1 MCVQWTEDDFSVSQ
15 YLRERE
21 RERGGERERVRE
33 GEGRTDREREGERK
47 LTLLMKRDKCLRA
60 LSDRPVLILSCPT
73 LYMVRNGTIFISD
86 TSN

>member
-1 MCVQWTEDDFSVSQ
+1 MREGQ
-15 YLRERE
+15 LGRERE
-21 RERGGERERVRE
+21 RERV
-33 GEGRTDREREGERK
+33 REGERK
-47 LTLLMKRDKCLRA
+47 LTLLMKRDRCLRA